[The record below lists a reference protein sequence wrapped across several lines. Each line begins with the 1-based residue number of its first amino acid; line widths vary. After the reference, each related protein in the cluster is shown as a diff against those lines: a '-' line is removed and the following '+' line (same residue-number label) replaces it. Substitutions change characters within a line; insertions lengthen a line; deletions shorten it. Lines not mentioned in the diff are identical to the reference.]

1 MRLKAVAQRRTSFIS
16 FLTTKLSK
24 GSLHLVP
31 LVVHRTSNITSAF
44 LVSFVSTKKKGLG
57 MSEYERALSTM
68 GDSGITW
75 IDIIF
80 RWCVVLLVDVAE
92 LLGISYEALNV
103 YLFVFLL
110 PIALLCSGLMN
121 IYLFKRFRDEV
132 GKTSV

>member
-1 MRLKAVAQRRTSFIS
+1 
-16 FLTTKLSK
+16 
-24 GSLHLVP
+24 
-31 LVVHRTSNITSAF
+31 
-44 LVSFVSTKKKGLG
+44 

-103 YLFVFLL
+103 YLFVFLF

>member
-1 MRLKAVAQRRTSFIS
+1 
-16 FLTTKLSK
+16 
-24 GSLHLVP
+24 
-31 LVVHRTSNITSAF
+31 
-44 LVSFVSTKKKGLG
+44 
-57 MSEYERALSTM
+57 MSEYVRALSTM

>member
-1 MRLKAVAQRRTSFIS
+1 
-16 FLTTKLSK
+16 
-24 GSLHLVP
+24 
-31 LVVHRTSNITSAF
+31 
-44 LVSFVSTKKKGLG
+44 
-57 MSEYERALSTM
+57 MSEYERAISTM
-68 GDSGITW
+68 GDSGLVW
-75 IDIIF
+75 IDVVF

-103 YLFVFLL
+103 YLFVFVF

>member
-1 MRLKAVAQRRTSFIS
+1 
-16 FLTTKLSK
+16 
-24 GSLHLVP
+24 
-31 LVVHRTSNITSAF
+31 
-44 LVSFVSTKKKGLG
+44 

-68 GDSGITW
+68 GDSGLVW
-75 IDIIF
+75 IDVVF
-80 RWCVVLLVDVAE
+80 RWCVVLLVDVAD

-103 YLFVFLL
+103 YLFVFLF

>member
-1 MRLKAVAQRRTSFIS
+1 
-16 FLTTKLSK
+16 
-24 GSLHLVP
+24 
-31 LVVHRTSNITSAF
+31 
-44 LVSFVSTKKKGLG
+44 

-80 RWCVVLLVDVAE
+80 RWCVVLLVDIAE

-110 PIALLCSGLMN
+110 PIALLCSSLMN

>member
-1 MRLKAVAQRRTSFIS
+1 
-16 FLTTKLSK
+16 
-24 GSLHLVP
+24 
-31 LVVHRTSNITSAF
+31 
-44 LVSFVSTKKKGLG
+44 

-80 RWCVVLLVDVAE
+80 RWCVVLLVDVAA
-92 LLGISYEALNV
+92 LMGISYEALNV
-103 YLFVFLL
+103 YLFVFVF

>member
-1 MRLKAVAQRRTSFIS
+1 
-16 FLTTKLSK
+16 
-24 GSLHLVP
+24 
-31 LVVHRTSNITSAF
+31 
-44 LVSFVSTKKKGLG
+44 
-57 MSEYERALSTM
+57 MSEYERALTTM

-80 RWCVVLLVDVAE
+80 RWCVVLLVDIAE

-103 YLFVFLL
+103 YLFVFFF

>member
-1 MRLKAVAQRRTSFIS
+1 
-16 FLTTKLSK
+16 
-24 GSLHLVP
+24 
-31 LVVHRTSNITSAF
+31 
-44 LVSFVSTKKKGLG
+44 

-68 GDSGITW
+68 GDSGLVW
-75 IDIIF
+75 IDVVF

-103 YLFVFLL
+103 YLFVFVF

>member
-1 MRLKAVAQRRTSFIS
+1 
-16 FLTTKLSK
+16 
-24 GSLHLVP
+24 
-31 LVVHRTSNITSAF
+31 
-44 LVSFVSTKKKGLG
+44 

-80 RWCVVLLVDVAE
+80 RWCVVLLVDIAE

-103 YLFVFLL
+103 YLFVFFF

>member
-1 MRLKAVAQRRTSFIS
+1 
-16 FLTTKLSK
+16 
-24 GSLHLVP
+24 
-31 LVVHRTSNITSAF
+31 
-44 LVSFVSTKKKGLG
+44 

-80 RWCVVLLVDVAE
+80 RWCVVLLVDIAE

-103 YLFVFLL
+103 YLFVFFF
-110 PIALLCSGLMN
+110 PIALLCSGLIN

>member
-1 MRLKAVAQRRTSFIS
+1 
-16 FLTTKLSK
+16 
-24 GSLHLVP
+24 
-31 LVVHRTSNITSAF
+31 
-44 LVSFVSTKKKGLG
+44 

-80 RWCVVLLVDVAE
+80 RWCVVLLVDVAD

-110 PIALLCSGLMN
+110 PIALLCSGLIN
-121 IYLFKRFRDEV
+121 IYLFRRFRDEV

>member
-1 MRLKAVAQRRTSFIS
+1 
-16 FLTTKLSK
+16 
-24 GSLHLVP
+24 
-31 LVVHRTSNITSAF
+31 
-44 LVSFVSTKKKGLG
+44 

-103 YLFVFLL
+103 YLFVFVF
-110 PIALLCSGLMN
+110 PIVLLCSGLMN

>member
-1 MRLKAVAQRRTSFIS
+1 
-16 FLTTKLSK
+16 
-24 GSLHLVP
+24 
-31 LVVHRTSNITSAF
+31 
-44 LVSFVSTKKKGLG
+44 

-103 YLFVFLL
+103 YLFVFVF

>member
-1 MRLKAVAQRRTSFIS
+1 V
-16 FLTTKLSK
+16 
-24 GSLHLVP
+24 
-31 LVVHRTSNITSAF
+31 F

-110 PIALLCSGLMN
+110 PVALLCSGLMN

>member
-1 MRLKAVAQRRTSFIS
+1 
-16 FLTTKLSK
+16 
-24 GSLHLVP
+24 
-31 LVVHRTSNITSAF
+31 
-44 LVSFVSTKKKGLG
+44 

-68 GDSGITW
+68 GDSGLVW
-75 IDIIF
+75 IDVVF

>member
-1 MRLKAVAQRRTSFIS
+1 
-16 FLTTKLSK
+16 
-24 GSLHLVP
+24 
-31 LVVHRTSNITSAF
+31 
-44 LVSFVSTKKKGLG
+44 

-80 RWCVVLLVDVAE
+80 RWCVVLLVDMAE

-103 YLFVFLL
+103 YLFVFVF